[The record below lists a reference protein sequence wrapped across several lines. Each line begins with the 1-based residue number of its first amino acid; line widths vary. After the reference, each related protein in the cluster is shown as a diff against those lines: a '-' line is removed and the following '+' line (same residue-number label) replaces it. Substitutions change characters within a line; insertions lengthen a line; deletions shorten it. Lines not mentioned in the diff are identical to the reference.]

1 MLQKQVILFK
11 PKKKLDTD
19 LKLDLCRKQLYAT
32 AHLRYFGILIDRKL
46 NWNTQL
52 IILFQISWEVTKFLS
67 ELTYYVYKEILRTIY
82 FATYHFYLKA
92 GKIRHIL
99 LLCTYCTCT

>member
-32 AHLRYFGILIDRKL
+32 AHLRYLGILIDRKL

-52 IILFQISWEVTKFLS
+52 IILFQNSWEVTKFL
-67 ELTYYVYKEILRTIY
+67 L
-82 FATYHFYLKA
+82 
-92 GKIRHIL
+92 HIM
-99 LLCTYCTCT
+99 YIKRY